1 MGSDVRL
8 FGTDNEGTLVYEGPD
23 DAYFS
28 AFGKI
33 AQVIAD
39 KDIYYFA
46 WSVNKIDEIYM
57 MKNNRTLF
65 AATLTIA
72 MEDLRDM
79 ETDYGIIPNP
89 KYDEAQQDYIT
100 YLYTDDPPVSIPVT
114 VKDTERSAVVLENL
128 CAETYYQV
136 KDVYI
141 NALLENKIAR
151 DEESIQMLN
160 LIISQPTY
168 IDIVMQYQ
176 WGDIFGRLNNCF
188 LGSESVASALESQ
201 KEPVNQAMKQTI
213 DAFK

>member
-1 MGSDVRL
+1 
-8 FGTDNEGTLVYEGPD
+8 
-23 DAYFS
+23 
-28 AFGKI
+28 
-33 AQVIAD
+33 
-39 KDIYYFA
+39 
-46 WSVNKIDEIYM
+46 
-57 MKNNRTLF
+57 
-65 AATLTIA
+65 
-72 MEDLRDM
+72 
-79 ETDYGIIPNP
+79 
-89 KYDEAQQDYIT
+89 
-100 YLYTDDPPVSIPVT
+100 